1 MLNDKYQKL
10 AEALKEQYKDAL
22 ILTEEPMKNHTTFR
36 IGGSADIYIEPAY
49 SSIISLVQYLRA
61 SAVPFMVIGNGSN
74 LLVSDAGIEG
84 VVIALG
90 KKSSEI
96 TISGDTI
103 VAEAGALLST
113 VANAAAD
120 AGLTGLEFASGIP
133 GFIGGAVFMNAGAY
147 GGEIKDVLESV
158 TILTADMEKRV
169 LLPEDLQLSYRH
181 SSLMEEGGYVLLAT
195 LKLSRGNKDE
205 IKAKIDDIRR
215 QRIEKQPLNFPSAGS
230 TFKRPTGYFAGKLID
245 DAGLRGYTVG
255 GAQVSEKHCGFVIN
269 KGGATAADV
278 LQLMKD
284 VDEKVYNEFGVHLT
298 PEVRIVGRD
307 FS

>member
-10 AEALKEQYKDAL
+10 AEALKKQYKNAL

-36 IGGSADIYIEPAY
+36 IGGPADIYIEPAY
-49 SSIISLVQYLRA
+49 SSIIPLIQYLKA
-61 SAVPFMVIGNGSN
+61 NDVPFMIIGNGSN

-90 KKSSEI
+90 KKSSAI

-133 GFIGGAVFMNAGAY
+133 GSIGGAVFMNAGAY

-158 TILTADMEKRV
+158 TILTADMEKKV
-169 LLPEDLQLSYRH
+169 LLPEDLHLSYRH
-181 SSLMEEGGYVLLAT
+181 SSLMEEGGYVLST
-195 LKLSRGNKDE
+195 ILKLSRGNKDE

-255 GAQVSEKHCGFVIN
+255 CAQVSEKHCGFVIN

-278 LQLMKD
+278 LQLMKA

>member
-36 IGGSADIYIEPAY
+36 IGGPADIYIEPAY
-49 SSIISLVQYLRA
+49 SSIIPLIQYLKA
-61 SAVPFMVIGNGSN
+61 SDVPFMVIGNGSN
-74 LLVSDAGIEG
+74 LLVSDEGIEG
-84 VVIALG
+84 VVISLG
-90 KKSSEI
+90 KKTSAI
-96 TISGDTI
+96 TISGDTM
-103 VAEAGALLST
+103 VVEAGAMLAS

-133 GFIGGAVFMNAGAY
+133 GSMGGAVFMNAGAY
-147 GGEIKDVLESV
+147 GGEIKDILESV
-158 TILTADMEKRV
+158 MILTTDMEKKV
-169 LLPEDLQLSYRH
+169 LMPEDLSLSYRH
-181 SSLMEEGGYVLLAT
+181 SSLMEEGGYVLSAT

-205 IKAKIDDIRR
+205 IKAKIDDIRK

-255 GAQVSEKHCGFVIN
+255 GAQVSEKHCGFIIN

>member
-1 MLNDKYQKL
+1 
-10 AEALKEQYKDAL
+10 
-22 ILTEEPMKNHTTFR
+22 
-36 IGGSADIYIEPAY
+36 
-49 SSIISLVQYLRA
+49 
-61 SAVPFMVIGNGSN
+61 
-74 LLVSDAGIEG
+74 
-84 VVIALG
+84 
-90 KKSSEI
+90 
-96 TISGDTI
+96 
-103 VAEAGALLST
+103 
-113 VANAAAD
+113 
-120 AGLTGLEFASGIP
+120 
-133 GFIGGAVFMNAGAY
+133 
-147 GGEIKDVLESV
+147 
-158 TILTADMEKRV
+158 MEKKV
-169 LLPEDLQLSYRH
+169 LMPEDLSLSYRH
-181 SSLMEEGGYVLLAT
+181 SSLMEEGGYVLSAT

-205 IKAKIDDIRR
+205 IKAKIDDIRK

-255 GAQVSEKHCGFVIN
+255 GAQVSEKHCVFIIN

>member
-133 GFIGGAVFMNAGAY
+133 GSIGGAVFMNAGAY